1 MCLVHPRIVQ
11 RLGTLKNLVTP
22 RKTDESLKK
31 TYRMKR
37 HEIKIGN
44 SLEVLKTMDDKSVD
58 CIITSPPYW
67 GLRDYGGQEKQL
79 GAEDTPQEFVD
90 NMVSLFHEVWRVLKD
105 EGTVWLNLGDSYY
118 NYRPGAGQTLS
129 KQTIANSDQD
139 LPKECARR
147 GNKIKGL
154 KEKSLVGIPWRV
166 ALALQEDGWILRQDI
181 IWHKP
186 NPMPESVKD
195 RCTKAHEYI
204 FLLTKNKKYYYDHD
218 AIKEPQSNVSLN
230 KNKRSVWTVNT
241 ATYKGAHFAV
251 YPPKLIEPCVL
262 AGCPENG
269 VVLDPFSGS
278 GTTGVVAINSG
289 RKYIGIELN
298 PEYAE
303 LSEKRIEDECP
314 SSLTE
319 LIK

>member
-1 MCLVHPRIVQ
+1 
-11 RLGTLKNLVTP
+11 
-22 RKTDESLKK
+22 
-31 TYRMKR
+31 MKR

-58 CIITSPPYW
+58 CVITSPPYW
-67 GLRDYGGQEKQL
+67 GLRDYGGQEEQL
-79 GAEDTPQEFVD
+79 GAEDTPQGFVD
-90 NMVSLFHEVWRVLKD
+90 NMVSIFNQVHRVLKD

-166 ALALQEDGWILRQDI
+166 ALALQEEGWILRQDI

-204 FLLTKNKKYYYDHD
+204 FLLTKNKKYYYDNE
-218 AIKEPQSNVSLN
+218 AILEPISEVSEF
-230 KNKRSVWTVNT
+230 RSE
-241 ATYKGAHFAV
+241 A
-251 YPPKLIEPCVL
+251 
-262 AGCPENG
+262 
-269 VVLDPFSGS
+269 SGP
-278 GTTGVVAINSG
+278 NSEAS
-289 RKYIGIELN
+289 ELN
-298 PEYAE
+298 HEV
-303 LSEKRIEDECP
+303 
-314 SSLTE
+314 
-319 LIK
+319 